1 MLLTWFGLPHL
12 WRKLMALE
20 LTSRNGDFVHSSQQ
34 MGSKESGFSK
44 VSQKWLN
51 TTIEVDTALAEI
63 SDQNRQR
70 EDILADKT
78 AFSVDA
84 KGVDVVVNVDNR
96 EFKPT
101 RHALLQ
107 LAFRASKLPQTW
119 VNFAV
124 DSGKPEFVAN
134 MVDSIRIGLS
144 SVDSEKQ
151 FRFRTYQDGTLRAC
165 LTTDF
170 SPIDSTWFLNQYKEL
185 LPGCS
190 LSHWRGDSDEI
201 YGNILIPDFVRH
213 EDDSEHGGG
222 LSIGNSEIGTRRCF
236 QTPFIF
242 RAICQ
247 NGCIWDRVNGERFS
261 VVHRR
266 KGDIAEVL
274 KELRVQLA
282 TAIDR
287 DIPLA
292 KEHLDK
298 FLACRSFT
306 LPANE
311 VKTTIAAVCHNGGLT
326 PELSREVLTQFV
338 RKESDFRSLYGIV
351 NAITRASQ
359 TTDRDTAYGLDAY
372 AGTLVRSGNVG
383 FDRLRNK
390 GKEMTVDD
398 IKKVFGLAV

>member
-1 MLLTWFGLPHL
+1 
-12 WRKLMALE
+12 MALE
-20 LTSRNGDFVHSSQQ
+20 LTSRNGDFVHNGQT
-34 MGSKESGFSK
+34 MGSKESGFTK

-51 TTIEVDTALAEI
+51 TTIEVDQALSEI

-84 KGVDVVVNVDNR
+84 KGSQVVVNVDDR
-96 EFKPT
+96 EFAPT

-119 VNFAV
+119 VNFAA
-124 DSGKPEFVAN
+124 DSGNEAFVAN
-134 MVDSIRIGLS
+134 MVKSIRIGLQ
-144 SVDSEKQ
+144 SVDAEKQ

-185 LPGCS
+185 LPGCR

-201 YGNILIPDFVRH
+201 YGNVLIPDFVRH
-213 EDDSEHGGG
+213 ESDSDHGGG

-247 NGCIWDRVNGERFS
+247 NGCIWDRQNGERFS

-274 KELRVQLA
+274 KELRIQLA

-298 FLACRSFT
+298 FLACRSFA

-311 VKTTIAAVCHNGGLT
+311 IKTTIAAVCYNGGFST
-326 PELSREVLTQFV
+326 ELSREVLTQFV

-359 TTDRDTAYGLDAY
+359 TVDRETAFGVDSY
-372 AGTLVRSGNVG
+372 AGSIVRAGSTG
-383 FDRLRNK
+383 FDRLRVK
-390 GKEMTVDD
+390 GREMTSED